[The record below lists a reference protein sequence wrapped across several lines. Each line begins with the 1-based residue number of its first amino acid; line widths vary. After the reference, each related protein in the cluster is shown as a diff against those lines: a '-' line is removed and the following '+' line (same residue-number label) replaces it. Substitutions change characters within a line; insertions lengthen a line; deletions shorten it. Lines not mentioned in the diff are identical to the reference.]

1 MQKNPS
7 TKYRRF
13 QPVQLPDRQWPGR
26 TLTSAPRWCSVDLRD
41 GNQALAVP
49 MNVSQKLELFQ
60 TLVKIGFKEIEVGF
74 PSASN
79 TEFTF
84 NRRLIEENRAPEDV
98 WLQCLV
104 QAREDLIERT
114 VESLIGAKKA
124 IIHLYNSTSP
134 AQRRVVFQK
143 SKQEIIEV
151 AVRGATWIKERLPR
165 LKGTEVMLQYSPES
179 FSGTEV
185 EFAKEICE
193 AVIDVWQPTPE
204 RKMILNL
211 PDTVEV
217 AMPNVY
223 ADQIEWM
230 CRNVKKWDSI
240 IVSLHTHNDRSTGVA
255 ATELGL
261 LAGAERVEGTLFGNG
276 ERTGNLDIVTVAL
289 NLYMHG
295 IDPKLDFS
303 NLSSIRD
310 VYERCTGMTVPARQ
324 PYAGELVFTAF
335 SGSHQDAI
343 RKGLGEPFENF
354 WKWLQKEVRQCVTFK
369 QKKEFT
375 IRANEDKA
383 SIIPNETGTPAFFS
397 KVNARKVWDRYLILS
412 SEERVITSMYQQPKW
427 NDCPDRNSPWIA
439 EAIDQYGPESRS
451 TIWDVP
457 YLTIDPTDIG
467 REYHEVIR
475 VNSQSGKGGV
485 AYLLENEFGIQLP
498 KDMQREF
505 GPIAND
511 EVDRLGREGSGTELK
526 AMFWKEYVERLKPWR
541 LVSFE
546 TESRDGMVKCRA
558 ELAKDGKPV
567 KISGQGNGP
576 LAALV
581 HGLGA
586 SGGPLFE
593 ITAYSEHALSAGEEA
608 AAIAYIQI
616 KTMDGKVRWG
626 AGVDTNIE
634 LASVRAVLSA
644 LNRI

>member
-1 MQKNPS
+1 MPMQSDPS
-7 TKYRRF
+7 KKYRPF
-13 QPVQLPDRQWPGR
+13 PPVHLPERQWPNR
-26 TLTSAPRWCSVDLRD
+26 ILTRAPRWCSVDLRD
-41 GNQALAVP
+41 GNQALATP

-74 PSASN
+74 PSASP

-84 NRRLIEENRAPEDV
+84 NRRLIEEKRAPDDV
-98 WLQCLV
+98 WLQVLV

-114 VESLIGAKKA
+114 VESLIGAKQV
-124 IIHLYNSTSP
+124 IIHMYNSTSP
-134 AQRRVVFQK
+134 AQRRVVFGK
-143 SKQEIIEV
+143 SKEEIKAI
-151 AVRGATWIKERLPR
+151 AVKGARMIKDRLPR
-165 LKGTEVMLQYSPES
+165 LKGTKVMLQYSPES
-179 FSGTEV
+179 FSATEV
-185 EFAKEICE
+185 EYAKEVSE
-193 AVIDVWQPTPE
+193 AVMDVWQPSPR

-230 CRNVKKWDSI
+230 CRNLKHRDSLVI
-240 IVSLHTHNDRSTGVA
+240 SLHTHNDRCTGVA

-261 LAGAERVEGTLFGNG
+261 LAGADRVEGTLFGNG

-303 NLSSIRD
+303 KLNSIID
-310 VYERCTGMTVPARQ
+310 VYERCTGMTIPARQ

-343 RKGLGEPFENF
+343 KKGLAEWEKKQSTAGDD
-354 WKWLQKEVRQCVTFK
+354 VRSREAVG
-369 QKKEFT
+369 KKT
-375 IRANEDKA
+375 QTSKA
-383 SIIPNETGTPAFFS
+383 TA
-397 KVNARKVWDRYLILS
+397 Y
-412 SEERVITSMYQQPKW
+412 
-427 NDCPDRNSPWIA
+427 
-439 EAIDQYGPESRS
+439 
-451 TIWDVP
+451 WDVP
-457 YLTIDPTDIG
+457 YLTIDPADIG
-467 REYHEVIR
+467 REYREVIR

-485 AYLLENEFGIQLP
+485 AYLLESEFGIELP

-511 EVDRLGREGSGTELK
+511 AVDKLGREVSGAELK
-526 AMFWKEYVERLKPWR
+526 KMFWQEYIERTVPWSLKR
-541 LVSFE
+541 FE
-546 TESRDGMVKCRA
+546 TESKNGVVKCRA
-558 ELAKDGKPV
+558 KLSRAGKAV
-567 KISGQGNGP
+567 EFKGQGNGP

-581 HGLGA
+581 HGLVTAGV
-586 SGGPLFE
+586 PRFE
-593 ITAYSEHALSAGEEA
+593 ITAYSEHALSAGETA

-616 KTMDGKVRWG
+616 KTAEGKTRWG

-644 LNRI
+644 LNRL

>member
-1 MQKNPS
+1 MQREPS
-7 TKYRRF
+7 KKYRRF
-13 QPVQLPDRQWPGR
+13 EPVQLPDRQWPGK
-26 TLTSAPRWCSVDLRD
+26 TLTRAPLWCSVDLRD

-134 AQRRVVFQK
+134 AQRRVVFEK
-143 SKQEIIEV
+143 SPKEIIEV
-151 AVRGATWIKERLPR
+151 AVRGAAWIKERLPR
-165 LKGTEVMLQYSPES
+165 LKGTQVMLQYSPES

-185 EFAKEICE
+185 EFAKEISE

-217 AMPNVY
+217 AMPNIY

-230 CRNVKKWDSI
+230 CRNIKKRDSV

-303 NLSSIRD
+303 NLNSIIE

-343 RKGLGEPFENF
+343 RKGLNE
-354 WKWLQKEVRQCVTFK
+354 WKQRS
-369 QKKEFT
+369 
-375 IRANEDKA
+375 A
-383 SIIPNETGTPAFFS
+383 
-397 KVNARKVWDRYLILS
+397 ARD
-412 SEERVITSMYQQPKW
+412 
-427 NDCPDRNSPWIA
+427 
-439 EAIDQYGPESRS
+439 GH
-451 TIWDVP
+451 WDVP
-457 YLTIDPTDIG
+457 YLTIDPADIG
-467 REYHEVIR
+467 REYREVIR

-485 AYLLENEFGIQLP
+485 AYLLENEFGVQIP
-498 KDMQREF
+498 KEMQREF

-511 EVDRLGREGSGTELK
+511 EVDKLGREVSGAELK
-526 AMFWKEYVERLKPWR
+526 AMFWKEYVERTKPWR
-541 LVSFE
+541 LLSFA
-546 TESRDGMVKCRA
+546 TESRDGTVKCRA
-558 ELAKDGKPV
+558 ELSKDGEVV

-586 SGGPLFE
+586 AGGPLFE
-593 ITAYSEHALSAGEEA
+593 ITAYSEHALSSGEEA

-616 KTMDGKVRWG
+616 KTMDGKLRWG

-644 LNRI
+644 LNRV

>member
-1 MQKNPS
+1 MHKNPS
-7 TKYRRF
+7 KKYRPF
-13 QPVQLPDRQWPGR
+13 PPVALPDRQWPDR
-26 TLTSAPRWCSVDLRD
+26 VLTRAPIWCSVDLRD

-60 TLVKIGFKEIEVGF
+60 TLVKTGFKEIEVGF

-84 NRRLIEENRAPEDV
+84 NRRLIEENRAPGDV
-98 WLQCLV
+98 WLQVLV

-114 VESLIGAKKA
+114 VESLAGAKKA

-134 AQRRVVFQK
+134 AQRRVVFGL
-143 SKQEIIEV
+143 SKTEIIRV

-185 EFAKEICE
+185 EFAREISE
-193 AVIDVWQPTPE
+193 AVMDVWQPTPK

-223 ADQIEWM
+223 ADQIEWV
-230 CRNVKKWDSI
+230 CRNIKNRDSLI
-240 IVSLHTHNDRSTGVA
+240 ISVHTHNDRNTGVA

-289 NLYMHG
+289 NLYQHG
-295 IDPKLDFS
+295 IDPKLDFTDL
-303 NLSSIRD
+303 NSIID

-343 RKGLGEPFENF
+343 RKGLNE
-354 WKWLQKEVRQCVTFK
+354 WKNDRQK
-369 QKKEFT
+369 
-375 IRANEDKA
+375 N
-383 SIIPNETGTPAFFS
+383 
-397 KVNARKVWDRYLILS
+397 
-412 SEERVITSMYQQPKW
+412 
-427 NDCPDRNSPWIA
+427 
-439 EAIDQYGPESRS
+439 
-451 TIWDVP
+451 WDVP

-467 REYHEVIR
+467 REYREVIR

-485 AYLLENEFGIQLP
+485 AYLLESQFGIELP
-498 KDMQREF
+498 KEMQREF

-511 EVDRLGREGSGTELK
+511 AVDKLGREVTAAELK
-526 AMFWKEYVERLKPWR
+526 QMFWREYVERATPWQLKK
-541 LVSFE
+541 FE
-546 TESRDGMVKCRA
+546 TESKNGVVRCRAKLLRDGKTV
-558 ELAKDGKPV
+558 E
-567 KISGQGNGP
+567 ISGEGNGP

-581 HGLGA
+581 HGFGKI
-586 SGGPLFE
+586 GVPRFE
-593 ITAYSEHALSAGEEA
+593 IMAYSEHALSSGEEA

-616 KTMDGKVRWG
+616 KLANGQTRWG

-634 LASVRAVLSA
+634 LASVRAVVSA
-644 LNRI
+644 LNRS

>member
-1 MQKNPS
+1 MHKPPS
-7 TKYRRF
+7 KKYRPF
-13 QPVQLPDRQWPGR
+13 PPVRLPDRQWPGR
-26 TLTSAPRWCSVDLRD
+26 VLTRAPRWCSVDLRD

-60 TLVKIGFKEIEVGF
+60 TLVKTGFKEIEVGF

-79 TEFTF
+79 TEFAF
-84 NRRLIEENRAPEDV
+84 NRRLIEESRAPDDV
-98 WLQCLV
+98 WLQVLV

-114 VESLIGAKKA
+114 VESLVGAKKA
-124 IIHLYNSTSP
+124 IVHLYNSTSP
-134 AQRRVVFQK
+134 AQRRVVFGM
-143 SKQEIIEV
+143 SKTQIIQV

-179 FSGTEV
+179 FSATEV
-185 EFAKEICE
+185 EFAREVSE
-193 AVIDVWQPTPE
+193 AVMDVWQPTPE

-223 ADQIEWM
+223 ADQIEWI
-230 CRNVKKWDSI
+230 CRNIEDRESLI
-240 IVSLHTHNDRSTGVA
+240 ISLHTHNDRCTGVA

-261 LAGAERVEGTLFGNG
+261 LAGADRVEGTLFGNG

-289 NLYMHG
+289 NLYQHG

-303 NLSSIRD
+303 DLNSIIE
-310 VYERCTGMTVPARQ
+310 VYERCTGMTVPPRQ

-343 RKGLGEPFENF
+343 RKGLTEWKENG
-354 WKWLQKEVRQCVTFK
+354 R
-369 QKKEFT
+369 
-375 IRANEDKA
+375 RH
-383 SIIPNETGTPAFFS
+383 
-397 KVNARKVWDRYLILS
+397 
-412 SEERVITSMYQQPKW
+412 
-427 NDCPDRNSPWIA
+427 
-439 EAIDQYGPESRS
+439 
-451 TIWDVP
+451 WDVP
-457 YLTIDPTDIG
+457 YLTIDPADIG
-467 REYHEVIR
+467 REYREVIR

-485 AYLLENEFGIQLP
+485 AYLLESQFGIELP

-511 EVDRLGREGSGTELK
+511 EVDKLGREVSGAELK
-526 AMFWKEYVERLKPWR
+526 QMFWREYIERKSPWQLKK
-541 LVSFE
+541 FE
-546 TESRDGMVKCRA
+546 TESKNGIVRCRA
-558 ELAKDGKPV
+558 KVLRAGQPVELA
-567 KISGQGNGP
+567 GQGNGP

-581 HGLGA
+581 HGFGKI
-586 SGGPLFE
+586 GVPRFE
-593 ITAYSEHALSAGEEA
+593 IANYSEHALGSGEAA

-616 KTMDGKVRWG
+616 KTADGKSRWG

-644 LNRI
+644 LNRLEP